1 MDAQKFG
8 QFIAAQRNEKGLT
21 QAELGRKLQVT
32 DKAVSKWERGLGF
45 PDINTLGPLADALDV
60 SIAELMKSERI
71 EEMNDSISTE
81 AIANTI
87 ELADEQ
93 RKLAEKKN
101 IRDILTVAAAL
112 TALVLLIDNMNVQF
126 MGFLVFL
133 PLAAIFGGFILLMMG
148 VVRAIRKQPCKQ
160 TILIGAAP
168 LLIPLAI
175 MALFYLLGVSGA
187 GPVPN

>member
-133 PLAAIFGGFILLMMG
+133 PLAAIFGGIVLLMMG
-148 VVRAIRKQPCKQ
+148 VVRAIRKQPCKR
-160 TILIGAAP
+160 TILIGAAL